1 MFPIYFQRDLLSTN
15 LLSTR
20 STFNEGFEDARRD
33 LLSTRSTFN
42 EELRGSYIGIDI
54 YTYIFIYIYIY
65 TQLVESR
72 FVESR
77 SR

>member
-1 MFPIYFQRDLLSTN
+1 MCLHISCYIYIYIYTLSSLKVDLRSAVFPIYFQRDLLSTN

-42 EELRGSYIGIDI
+42 EELRLPSGH
-54 YTYIFIYIYIY
+54 
-65 TQLVESR
+65 L
-72 FVESR
+72 
-77 SR
+77 